1 MSRVAADIHDDD
13 SYGPLMSRGGLVLL
27 ERRHTTAIGTTIRSM
42 SERCYDWCVF
52 NPVTGDRTFLSCRS
66 FWFHTYVLLTAADG
80 IGCPF
85 MLLAANLNDCHISGE
100 FTITVQATEAGGTA
114 WGPVTL
120 DAHSIHPFSALQDQR
135 EPIVLHGGIIHWLLS
150 GGDQA
155 LTYDVRT
162 QKLGT
167 AKLPPTS
174 YRGRQ
179 RILGTSPDGRLRM
192 LGAKGFVLSMWVRR
206 SDGWAKEAVIDV
218 EHKVM
223 SLYPGIS
230 IGRRPI
236 EFKRWGH
243 RSDAVL
249 LQAYC
254 SYRDELLV
262 LDLETKEM
270 HMHMQKLSFFL
281 EVDLSMQL
289 QATKIY

>member
-27 ERRHTTAIGTTIRSM
+27 ERLHTTAIGTTIRSM
-42 SERCYDWCVF
+42 SERCYDLCVF

-66 FWFHTYVLLTAADG
+66 FWFHMYVLLTAADG

-85 MLLAANLNDCHISGE
+85 MLLAANLNGCRISGE
-100 FTITVQATEAGGTA
+100 FTITVQATEAGGTS
-114 WGPVTL
+114 WGPVSVSV
-120 DAHSIHPFSALQDQR
+120 DAHCIHPFSPLQDKQ
-135 EPIVLHGGIIHWLLS
+135 EPVVLHGGIIHWLLS

-162 QKLGT
+162 KRLGT
-167 AKLPPTS
+167 AKLPPTNC
-174 YRGRQ
+174 RGSR
-179 RILGTSPDGRLRM
+179 RILGTSPDGRLRL

-223 SLYPGIS
+223 SLHPGIS
-230 IGRRPI
+230 VGRRLI

-243 RSDAVL
+243 RSGAVL

-254 SYRDELLV
+254 SYPGELLV

-270 HMHMQKLSFFL
+270 RMQKSSFFL